1 MRRRIFF
8 GTCGVYLAGSLNGQ
22 TRGEVDESFR
32 LLCALASV
40 VVPDKDP
47 MAWEKG
53 PARDKLL
60 EAWRGTGE
68 KERKR
73 ISSFLDF
80 LNNEARK
87 AAGGIDF
94 GSLDIHARTSL
105 LGAILDKSPDLAG
118 DFSRIRHLIVL
129 SFYSSSIGYLRT
141 GYIPTTQFKGYREFF
156 QKPEGRE

>member
-1 MRRRIFF
+1 MRRRIFI
-8 GTCGVYLAGSLNGQ
+8 GTCGIFLVGGLNGQ
-22 TRGEVDESFR
+22 IRREVDESFR

-47 MAWEKG
+47 MAWQKG

-60 EAWRGTGE
+60 EAWRSTGE
-68 KERKR
+68 KERER

-87 AAGGIDF
+87 AAGGVNF
-94 GSLDIHARTSL
+94 GSLEIHTRTSL
-105 LGAILDKSPDLAG
+105 LRDILDKSPDLAG
-118 DFSRIRHLIVL
+118 DFPRMRSLIVF
-129 SFYSSSIGYLRT
+129 SFYGSSVGYLRT